1 MSLSSMSL
9 LETTPASNYV
19 DDNPLARFLI
29 QDDLAALITTPKRP
43 AAEEITIS
51 VNCVCPLPDRPG
63 EMCRIKRS
71 MRCKASEKIEET
83 VRKALENMPEIPQAP
98 NRKYYLGYEQLLF
111 REGTLAECGIGHE
124 KSVELYAPGKNAAA
138 YHNQGLSFVLWS
150 LIPLILGIAAL
161 GFAVTSN
168 SAQGDANDFEA
179 LFLFLGL
186 LLVIP
191 AAMVFVLGL
200 ILIPVCP
207 MPCYFSGT
215 EWW

>member
-1 MSLSSMSL
+1 MSMEGSLAASGSLSH
-9 LETTPASNYV
+9 
-19 DDNPLARFLI
+19 DDDPLARFLI

-51 VNCVCPLPDRPG
+51 VKCVCPRPDRPG
-63 EMCRIKRS
+63 EMCQVKRS
-71 MRCKASEKIEET
+71 IRCKATEKVEET
-83 VRKALENMPEIPQAP
+83 VRKALENMPEVPQGG

-124 KSVELYAPGKNAAA
+124 KSVELYAPGKNAAR
-138 YHNQGLSFVLWS
+138 YHNEGLSFVLWS
-150 LIPLILGIAAL
+150 LIPLVIGVACFA
-161 GFAVTSN
+161 FAVTSG
-168 SAQGDANDFEA
+168 SQQADAASFEA

-191 AAMVFVLGL
+191 SAMILILGL
-200 ILIPVCP
+200 ILIPDCP